1 VGQTGAGGSGVA
13 HLSLERII
21 PLRRQKILVIL
32 CYLTLYVVWG
42 STYFFIKMSVEA
54 IPPFYV
60 IGLRFIGGSALLFGL
75 ATIGGRF
82 KARLTL
88 RQVLASLL
96 IGSLLLIGGNGL
108 ITIAEQEVDS
118 YLTALIIASTPMV
131 VAFFDRVL
139 LKKRIS
145 PVNLLGIAIGIAG
158 VAFLLYNGHSL
169 SGSLSPDIL
178 LVIGGVGCWGLA
190 TSLGHRLRGY
200 PDPLVNSGI
209 QMLFVGVTCMAG
221 ASLVYPPLPRV
232 LSVASARS
240 GLAVLYLAT
249 MGSLA
254 FAAYTYLIAHEPA
267 IRVVSYSLVN
277 PVIATLLGLLVGN
290 ESPVPLLALGLPLV
304 LAGVALMLYGEATL
318 SFLQRRLVR
327 TKLVPGEQPNSE

>member
-1 VGQTGAGGSGVA
+1 
-13 HLSLERII
+13 LERII
-21 PLRRQKILVIL
+21 PLRRQKILIIV
-32 CYLTLYVVWG
+32 CYVTLYVVWG
-42 STYFFIKMSVEA
+42 STYFFIKMAVEA

-60 IGLRFIGGSALLFGL
+60 VGLRFFGGSALLFGL
-75 ATIGGRF
+75 AYIGGRF
-82 KARLTL
+82 RARPTL

-96 IGSLLLIGGNGL
+96 IGSLLLIGGAGL

-118 YLTALIIASTPMV
+118 YLAALIIASTPMT

-145 PVNLLGIAIGIAG
+145 PTNLVGIGIGIAG
-158 VAFLLYNGHSL
+158 VTFLLYNGDSL
-169 SGSLSPDIL
+169 AGSLSPSIL
-178 LVIGGVGCWGLA
+178 LVVAGVGCWGLG

-209 QMLFVGVTCMAG
+209 QMLFVGVICMVG
-221 ASLVYPPLPRV
+221 ASLVYPPLPQV
-232 LSVASARS
+232 LSAAPLRS
-240 GLAVLYLAT
+240 ELAVLYLTT

-254 FAAYTYLIAHEPA
+254 FAAYTYLIANEPA

-277 PVIATLLGLLVGN
+277 PVIATLLGLVVGD

-304 LAGVALMLYGEATL
+304 LIGVALMLYGEAAL
-318 SFLQRRLVR
+318 PYLRRRLMRVR
-327 TKLVPGEQPNSE
+327 PAPGE